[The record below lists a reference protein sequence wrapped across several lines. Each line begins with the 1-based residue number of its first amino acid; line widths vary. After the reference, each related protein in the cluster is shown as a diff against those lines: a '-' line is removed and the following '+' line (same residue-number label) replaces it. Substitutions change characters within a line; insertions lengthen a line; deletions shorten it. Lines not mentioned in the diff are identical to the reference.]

1 MTTLNSAHALLLS
14 TIQNSPIA
22 VLKRAVDALESGPTS
37 FAITR
42 QLPGEIRALV
52 SLNGGV
58 EYGVTLT
65 DSVSTCSCKSAL
77 YRGGI
82 CKHMTALCLHVLRD
96 PQPKAEAPVPQF
108 PTFHL
113 AWSDGSPLCGAGAC
127 PSAIHPGHVDM
138 ARGLFGLPVC
148 LQPRICSLLKKKAC
162 QSRHSDKPLVK
173 GAETNP

>member
-113 AWSDGSPLCGAGAC
+113 AWSDGSPLCGDPEPARVQARFTQGMLTWREAC
-127 PSAIHPGHVDM
+127 SACRSAYNHESAP
-138 ARGLFGLPVC
+138 F
-148 LQPRICSLLKKKAC
+148 
-162 QSRHSDKPLVK
+162 
-173 GAETNP
+173 